1 MEPLL
6 GMIQLFGFD
15 WAPNGWAR
23 CDGQLLAISENTAL
37 LSLLGTTYGGDGR
50 TTFAL
55 PDLRGRAPI
64 HDGGAPGLTPRS
76 LGEVGGQE
84 QVSLTNPNQLP
95 PHTHGVQGSATAAS
109 KNPAGAVPAYNDQ
122 GSAYGAPDGTAMA
135 TNMTQPTGT
144 SAPIDSMPPFLAMN
158 YCIAVEGIYPT
169 RP

>member
-15 WAPNGWAR
+15 WAPTGWAR
-23 CDGQLLAISENTAL
+23 CDGQLLSISQNTAL
-37 LSLLGTTYGGDGR
+37 FSLLGTTYGGDGR
-50 TTFAL
+50 TTFAV

-64 HDGGAPGLTPRS
+64 HDGTAPGLSSRS

-84 QVSLTNPNQLP
+84 QVSVTDPNQLP

-109 KNPAGAVPAYNDQ
+109 KSPTGAVPAYNDQ

-135 TNMTQPTGT
+135 TNMTQSTGA
-144 SAPIDSMPPFLAMN
+144 SAPIDVMSPFLAMN
-158 YCIAVEGIYPT
+158 YCIAVEGIYPQ